1 MSVAIYESQY
11 RYLVEYYR
19 NMYKTLFIG
28 LFVLILLSSCNK
40 DWKSQLTSA
49 QNRKPYFEPIP
60 YGMKFIKQGSLNIGP
75 SDQEVDRANVPV
87 KTVSVP
93 SFWMDDTEITNNEYR
108 QFVDWVRDSIARQLL
123 SETIPEFLITEGAK
137 GAILETPHL
146 NWVEPIEWN
155 NPDYQTALEEMYI
168 PAVERFFNRKE
179 IDARKLRYE
188 YYWVDYKQA
197 AKRANSYNYETQSY
211 AGSVTDATGKANPIQ
226 NRSSFVMR
234 ESTPIYPDTLVWI
247 RDYTF
252 SYNEPLTEKYFSHV
266 AYDDY
271 PVVGVT
277 WAQTKAFCNWRTK
290 QLNAYQEMIK
300 MPSVMDYRLPTEI
313 EWEYAARGGHQM
325 TLYPWGSYYTR
336 DMEGNFVANFKPLRG
351 NYVSD
356 SQNNITTA
364 KVANFIANSYGLY
377 DMAGNVAEWTSNAY
391 NESGYEMISDF
402 SPDFQY
408 SAKPED
414 PPAMKRK
421 VIRGGSWKDVA
432 YYIQVSTRS
441 FEYQDSAKSYIGFR
455 CVRSTFKPNYW
466 E

>member
-1 MSVAIYESQY
+1 
-11 RYLVEYYR
+11 
-19 NMYKTLFIG
+19 MYK
-28 LFVLILLSSCNK
+28 ILLISLMASLLFSSCHR
-40 DWKSQLTSA
+40 DWTSQLTSA

-60 YGMKFIKQGSLNIGP
+60 YGMNFIKQGSINIGP
-75 SDQEVDRANVPV
+75 SEEETDHSGNQV

-108 QFVDWVRDSIARQLL
+108 QFVYWVRDSIARQLL
-123 SETIPEFLITEGAK
+123 SETIPEFIITEGRK
-137 GAILETPHL
+137 GAIIENPHL
-146 NWVEPIEWN
+146 NWLEPIEWK
-155 NPDYQTALEEMYI
+155 NPDYQAALEALYI
-168 PAVERFFNRKE
+168 PENERFFKRKE
-179 IDARKLRYE
+179 IDSRKLKFE
-188 YYWVDYKQA
+188 YFWIDYKQA
-197 AKRANSYNYETQSY
+197 AKRANSYNYETQRY
-211 AGSVTDATGKANPIQ
+211 GGNVVDATGKEAPVQ
-226 NRSSFVMR
+226 NRSSFIMH
-234 ESTPIYPDTLVWI
+234 ETTPIYPDTLVWM

-252 SYNEPLTEKYFSHV
+252 AFNEPLTKEYFSHI

-277 WAQTKAFCNWRTK
+277 WAQAKAFCQWRTK
-290 QLNAYQEMIK
+290 QMNSFQEMVK
-300 MPSVMDYRLPTEI
+300 NPGVMDYRLPSEV

-336 DMEGNFVANFKPLRG
+336 NEQGSFVGNFKPMRG

-356 SQNNITTA
+356 SRTNVTTM
-364 KVANFIANSYGLY
+364 KVANYIPNSYGLY

-391 NESGYEMISDF
+391 DESAYQIISDF

-408 SAKPED
+408 NAKTDD

-421 VIRGGSWKDVA
+421 VIRGGSWKDIA

-441 FEYQDSAKSYIGFR
+441 YEYQDSAKSYIGFR
-455 CVRSTFKPNYW
+455 CVRSTFKPKYY

>member
-1 MSVAIYESQY
+1 MILSRLLGFE
-11 RYLVEYYR
+11 
-19 NMYKTLFIG
+19 NMYK
-28 LFVLILLSSCNK
+28 ILLISLVISAFFSSCHRG

-49 QNRKPYFEPIP
+49 QNRKPFFEPIP
-60 YGMKFIKQGSLNIGP
+60 YGMNFIKQGSINIGP
-75 SDQEVDRANVPV
+75 SEQEIDQSSTPV

-108 QFVDWVRDSIARQLL
+108 QFVYWVRDSIARQLL
-123 SETIPEFLITEGAK
+123 SESVPEFLISEGKK
-137 GAILETPHL
+137 GAIIENPRL
-146 NWVEPIEWN
+146 NWAEPIEWK
-155 NPDYQTALEEMYI
+155 NPDYQSVLEEMYI
-168 PAVERFFNRKE
+168 PENERFYGRKE
-179 IDARKLRYE
+179 LDTRKLRFE

-197 AKRANSYNYETQSY
+197 AKRANSYNFETQSY
-211 AGSVTDATGKANPIQ
+211 TGQVTDASGNKAPIQ
-226 NRSSFVMR
+226 NRSSFLMR
-234 ESTPIYPDTLVWI
+234 ESTPVYPDTLVWI

-266 AYDDY
+266 AYDSY

-277 WAQTKAFCNWRTK
+277 WAQAKAFCHWRTK
-290 QLNAYQEMIK
+290 QMNDFQESIK
-300 MPSVMDYRLPTEI
+300 NPGVMDYRLPTEV

-336 DMEGNFVANFKPLRG
+336 NSEGSFVANFKPMRG

-356 SQNNITTA
+356 SQYNITTT
-364 KVANFIANSYGLY
+364 KVANFIPNSYGLY

-391 NESGYEMISDF
+391 DESGYEYISDF

-408 SAKPED
+408 DAKPGD

-421 VIRGGSWKDVA
+421 VIRGGSWKDIA
-432 YYIQVSTRS
+432 YYMQVSTRS

-455 CVRSTFKPNYW
+455 CVRSTFKPIYY